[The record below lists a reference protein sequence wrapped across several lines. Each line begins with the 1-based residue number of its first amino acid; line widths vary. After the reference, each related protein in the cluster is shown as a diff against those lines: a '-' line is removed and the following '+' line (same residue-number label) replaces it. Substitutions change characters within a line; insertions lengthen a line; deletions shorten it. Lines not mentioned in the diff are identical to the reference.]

1 MTLNCSPL
9 NGKNYK
15 MRYNKTMEQLIQ
27 ALRVLLS
34 DTVALKFKAHGYH
47 WNVEGDD
54 FPQFHDFFG
63 DIYEDYE
70 SATDTYAE
78 WIRKLDSYAP
88 FKLSRF
94 MELNEV
100 GEPDVS
106 SDPMMMCA
114 DLLMCN
120 DTVLTKL
127 MDAVEMATAARQHA
141 LANFFAERMDQH
153 QRWHWMLSAS
163 LKKNEIE

>member
-1 MTLNCSPL
+1 
-9 NGKNYK
+9 
-15 MRYNKTMEQLIQ
+15 MEELIN
-27 ALRVLLS
+27 LLKVLLA
-34 DTVALKFKAHGYH
+34 DNITLKLKAHGYH

-63 DIYEDYE
+63 DIYADYE
-70 SATDTYAE
+70 TATDTYAE

-94 MELNEV
+94 MQLNEV
-100 GEPDVS
+100 GEPDVT
-106 SDPMMMCA
+106 SDPMMMAA

-120 DTVLTKL
+120 DMVLIKL
-127 MDAVEMATAARQHA
+127 VDAVEMATASRQHA
-141 LANFFAERMDQH
+141 LANFFAERMDMH

-163 LKKNEIE
+163 TKENEMD